1 MEIHNKNRKIS
12 NTIQDGKKQSQT
24 LVLQGG
30 DPSLSQVQ
38 VVAMGVYWLGGRRS
52 WSEMKNVFPF
62 FSGSLLSPFW
72 MVWRLLCYVFI
83 PVLFKK
89 VVPFNKTKAMAT
101 IRQELYGQKN
111 IPAV

>member
-38 VVAMGVYWLGGRRS
+38 VVAMEVLWLGG
-52 WSEMKNVFPF
+52 
-62 FSGSLLSPFW
+62 
-72 MVWRLLCYVFI
+72 
-83 PVLFKK
+83 
-89 VVPFNKTKAMAT
+89 
-101 IRQELYGQKN
+101 
-111 IPAV
+111 